1 MMKPFEIFST
11 TADVGIRISGADYR
25 ELYRNAVMGFNE
37 LVFGYGAEMERL
49 DEQIPEYRD
58 WEFSGDS
65 PENVLVNLLSEVSF
79 LLYTRGNITKEM
91 DISEA
96 GEDRMRVQFLLVPLP
111 EEINP
116 ELEVTSVTYHN
127 LKVAE
132 QNNYKTAEIIVDI

>member
-111 EEINP
+111 EEIKP
-116 ELEVTSVTYHN
+116 ELEVKSVTYHN
-127 LKVAE
+127 LKVEE